1 MSAIKSWAE
10 VHNEKAEMEWK
21 TLSKINV
28 FDRGET
34 GTASVLFQAGTY
46 RRESHQSLG

>member
-28 FDRGET
+28 FDRGERRRV
-34 GTASVLFQAGTY
+34 SVLFQAGTY
-46 RRESHQSLG
+46 CRESHKSLG

>member
-21 TLSKINV
+21 TLSKINI
-28 FDRGET
+28 FDRRERR
-34 GTASVLFQAGTY
+34 TASVLFQAGTY
-46 RRESHQSLG
+46 WRESHKLFG